1 MLVDSDSPVYRL
13 VHQALCLPL
22 VAEGGVAAD
31 PGCCLLLHHAL
42 QPSRHSD
49 PNMNA
54 KKMSQK
60 MLTQNR
66 RKWTTITWVKM
77 SSWMTSIVTW
87 Q

>member
-13 VHQALCLPL
+13 VHQVLCLPL
-22 VAEGGVAAD
+22 VSAGGVAAE
-31 PGCCLLLHHAL
+31 PGCLLLHHAL

-66 RKWTTITWVKM
+66 RR
-77 SSWMTSIVTW
+77 
-87 Q
+87 